1 MPPVPDISDSIL
13 SRPEKTMFLMGGYTD
28 KSVLAHVP
36 KGGEGDGFYTV
47 LFDPEAG
54 RLQKLTSSKVET
66 NPAFIMKHPELD
78 IVYMTTEVITKDG
91 SEVLVGKLDT

>member
-1 MPPVPDISDSIL
+1 MMISNII
-13 SRPEKTMFLMGGYTD
+13 
-28 KSVLAHVP
+28 VLAQ
-36 KGGEGDGFYTV
+36 FLSLQV
-47 LFDPEAG
+47 L
-54 RLQKLTSSKVET
+54 VET